1 LSSFLVAGTDFL
13 KNEKELYGLDKE
25 KYFLHGIKKKG

>member
-1 LSSFLVAGTDFL
+1 VSSFLVAGTDFV

-25 KYFLHGIKKKG
+25 KYILHKVKKKG